1 MIAEYFPAGL
11 TPAIQPQVLE
21 VAPGVEAQ
29 RHQHTPATLETL
41 ARGLRKRASQFRQ
54 VPAVEVLTGLAEVHS
69 RWAERASQ
77 ERAEA
82 VSLVHAATGY
92 PEAIIDE
99 SLQRLFSGMTRAAM
113 RGWLHLAG
121 VHPQMLDGPVPGSLL
136 RTWVFGPKL
145 TAVISSGNVP
155 GAALPSVVQALLLK
169 SPCLVKTATVEP
181 FLLPLYASSLAKHCP
196 EVAEALAVTHWQ
208 GGSEELEQ
216 GLLAEVE
223 AVIAYG
229 SDATLQS
236 LHSRLPLHARF
247 LGYGH
252 RISFTAIGRELL
264 GSESAAHEAARQAA
278 YDLCVFDQQGCYSPQ
293 AIYVEAG
300 GTISPAR
307 FAELLADALEEYAQ
321 SIPRRP
327 ISTTEAASI
336 HQYRTRMEMRGFND
350 PETRVWISE
359 VGTGWTVALAPSA
372 GLEPCVLNRTAV
384 VVPLEDLAELPG
396 VLEGREQYLLSAVLG
411 VSGQRLGAL
420 AATLGMM
427 GVNRI
432 AQLGRAQ
439 APDSPRCHDGV
450 NALAQL
456 ARFVTVDSP
465 LEVDAAEGYVP
476 P

>member
-11 TPAIQPQVLE
+11 MPAIQPQVLE
-21 VAPGVEAQ
+21 VAPGLEAQ
-29 RHQHTPATLETL
+29 RHLHTPVSLREL
-41 ARGLRKRASQFRQ
+41 ARGLRKRAPRFRKM
-54 VPAVEVLTGLAEVHS
+54 PSVEVLAGLAEVHS
-69 RWAERASQ
+69 RWAERTSR

-82 VSLVHAATGY
+82 VSIVHTATGY
-92 PEAIIDE
+92 PESIIDE
-99 SLQRLFSGMTRAAM
+99 SLQRLFSGMTQTAM
-113 RGWLHLAG
+113 RGWLHFAG

-169 SPCLVKTATVEP
+169 SPCLVKTATAEP
-181 FLLPLYASSLAKHCP
+181 FLLPLYARSLARHCP
-196 EVAEALAVTHWQ
+196 EVAEALAVTHWE

-223 AVIAYG
+223 AMVAYG
-229 SDATLQS
+229 SDVTLQS

-264 GSESAAHEAARQAA
+264 GSEGTAYESALRAA

-307 FAELLADALEEYAQ
+307 FAELLGDALDEYAH

-327 ISTTEAASI
+327 IGTTEAASI
-336 HQYRTRMEMRGFND
+336 HQYRTRMEMRGFSD

-359 VGTGWTVALAPSA
+359 VGTGWTVALAPTA
-372 GLEPCVLNRTAV
+372 RLEPCVLNRTAV
-384 VVPLEDLAELPG
+384 VVPLADLAELPG
-396 VLEGREQYLLSAVLG
+396 VLEGSEQYLLSAVLG
-411 VSGQRLGAL
+411 VSEQRLGDL

-439 APDSPRCHDGV
+439 APESPRYHDGV
-450 NALAQL
+450 NALAHL
-456 ARFVTVDSP
+456 ARFVTVDLP
-465 LEVDAAEGYVP
+465 RCNQPRADF
-476 P
+476 